1 MPRNPNISVA
11 ASELAVYFDAFTDED
26 YIRQTTLVQQS
37 SLRNQVSAQDGAPQK
52 VSKYGKILAEITS
65 PSQRTGTTGGIS
77 EAQRIA
83 DLLFGTLSLGEFLG
97 ATSADQSTSDLSDQ
111 VSIFINHDKT
121 NPYVSS
127 AALPLDGEQGL
138 SVSGNPIVS
147 DGFKQFNSNPAVPTL
162 MKPNVYGVNVSN
174 VYLGPSVRD
183 MGSIQVFL
191 NSIPTLEFSKC
202 VPYIKIDLISPESES
217 VSLTN
222 FLLQDETPGASD
234 TRIRK
239 AQSTEILSEAQRP
252 GEGVSGIR
260 SGMEIFTSPQTLVN
274 LDGPGSSRI
283 STIDRLRPLATL
295 GNLEISTKMRQ
306 GNGIPFT
313 TARMEMTVHDRS
325 RLSEVAPLVRPAV
338 RGRTFIDITYGW
350 SHPDGNSD
358 NNIFGKFLDSIRVTQ
373 RYRVY
378 NSSFSFDAVGQIKIN
393 AQLSSVG
400 STDMLQVRV
409 DRGNDPLARLE
420 EIFKGINQK
429 LAAQRVK
436 FSTKVLQPFDFMSS
450 LQDLDSFYAASAD
463 EGFEKKLQD
472 LVNSTRTFDESE
484 LANQIKAVYD
494 ELNGTRGSQG
504 IKARQADGVIDKVN
518 KIITFD
524 NDPLALP
531 LYGQG
536 DSAGNTRWYYY
547 KGYAAISDSRPGQP
561 TVESGFLTLGSI
573 FMSMI
578 ARPIAETNNYEE
590 VQVIFYPF
598 NTKAGVVWGLPV
610 SCFPIQRGSL
620 QKALKDAMMKQ
631 RHVTPRDL
639 IRIINDNFVS
649 FQPDRAYMTSLFYDA
664 KQASEGKQV
673 LTRGPTR
680 TVSRPKTAAERTADQ
695 KAVSDAEK
703 AFGAYTPEPGN
714 EANDPKSAALI
725 AKLDAAQARANITT
739 VTTREAVDLA
749 QRSSEA
755 MRAVG
760 IEDGNFILPRL
771 EVFVEAGPMTDRDN
785 KPVLSNDGVTKTVL
799 KIHVYDSSAK
809 AFSTYADILT
819 SIRDDTVSLIRA
831 SVADATNG
839 DTPGAKDEAGQ
850 VLKAALDAN
859 IVEEVTTGTGER
871 AYRVKADIAAVKD
884 FISSGM
890 PYVTYGSQNSAITSA
905 NLQSMNNSA
914 LANVELARALGP
926 PAGDVDPAVLN
937 KSLPMQVLPSQLSV
951 TTLGC
956 PMFMPMQRMFFDF
969 GTGTSIDNVYNVLEV
984 NHKIAAGTFT
994 TDVRFAY
1001 SQNHVSYTSLQQQ
1014 LEAMYIHVKQLT
1026 DTQDSMN
1033 DAPVGEVSL
1042 SSVTAARQA
1051 REKLSTDELFERQRD
1066 DTTRRMA
1073 ETMRLQQQQVA
1084 AQLQEARTPPVEV
1097 KVPPYDWQS

>member
-26 YIRQTTLVQQS
+26 YIRQTAVVQQS
-37 SLRNQVSAQDGAPQK
+37 SLRNQAGAQDGVPQK
-52 VSKYGKILAEITS
+52 VSKYGKILSEITS
-65 PSQRTGTTGGIS
+65 PSQRAGTTGGIN

-83 DLLFGTLSLGEFLG
+83 DLLFGTLSLGEFLSS
-97 ATSADQSTSDLSDQ
+97 TSSDSTSDLSDQ
-111 VSIFINHDKT
+111 VSIFINHDKA

-127 AALPLDGEQGL
+127 GALPLDGEQGL

-147 DGFKQFNSNPAVPTL
+147 DGFKQFNANPAAPTL
-162 MKPNVYGVNVSN
+162 IQPNVYGVNVSN

-202 VPYIKIDLISPESES
+202 VPFIKIELISPEGES

-222 FLLQDETPGASD
+222 FLLQDEAPGTSD
-234 TRIRK
+234 TRIRNS
-239 AQSTEILSEAQRP
+239 QSAEILSEAQRP
-252 GEGVSGIR
+252 GEGIGGVR
-260 SGMEIFTSPQTLVN
+260 SGMELFTSPQTLVN
-274 LDGPGSSRI
+274 MDGPGSSRI
-283 STIDRLRPLATL
+283 PTIDRLRPLATL

-350 SHPDGNSD
+350 SHPDGDSD
-358 NNIFGKFLDSIRVTQ
+358 NNIFGRFLNSIRVTQ

-378 NSSFSFDAVGQIKIN
+378 NSSFSFDAVGQVKIN
-393 AQLSSVG
+393 AQLASVG

-420 EIFKGINQK
+420 EVFKGINQK
-429 LAAQRVK
+429 LADQRVK

-472 LVNSTRTFDESE
+472 LVNTTRTFDKSE
-484 LANQIKAVYD
+484 LAKQIKGVYD
-494 ELNGTRGSQG
+494 ELSGNKGSQG
-504 IKARQADGVIDKVN
+504 VKARQADGVIDKVN

-524 NDPLALP
+524 DDPLALP
-531 LYGQG
+531 LYGQAG
-536 DSAGNTRWYYY
+536 SDGNTRWYYY
-547 KGYAAISDSRPGQP
+547 KGYAAISDSQSGQP
-561 TVESGFLTLGSI
+561 TVERGFLTLGSI

-639 IRIINDNFVS
+639 IRIINDSFVS
-649 FQPDRAYMTSLFYDA
+649 FQPDRAYLTSLFYDG
-664 KQASEGKQV
+664 KQAAEGKQS
-673 LTRGPTR
+673 LIRR
-680 TVSRPKTAAERTADQ
+680 TETIRVPKAQDELAAD
-695 KAVSDAEK
+695 KNAVD
-703 AFGAYTPEPGN
+703 
-714 EANDPKSAALI
+714 EASAALAALDSNQNAQI
-725 AKLDAAQARANITT
+725 AAARQKLDEAKKKASIS
-739 VTTREAVDLA
+739 TRSNYREIDLA
-749 QRSSEA
+749 DHSSRA

-771 EVFVEAGPMTDRDN
+771 EVFVEAGPMTDSGNR
-785 KPVLSNDGVTKTVL
+785 PVLSGDGVAKTVL

-819 SIRDDTVSLIRA
+819 SVRDDTVSLIRA
-831 SVADATNG
+831 SVANATAG
-839 DTPGAKDEAGQ
+839 DTPQARDEAGQ

-859 IVEEVTTGTGER
+859 IVEEVTTGTGGR

-956 PMFMPMQRMFFDF
+956 PMFTPMQRMFFDF

-984 NHKIAAGTFT
+984 NHKIGAGTFT

-1014 LEAMYIHVKQLT
+1014 LEAMYIHVNQLAGAQNEMS
-1026 DTQDSMN
+1026 DDQGN
-1033 DAPVGEVSL
+1033 DASPSP
-1042 SSVTAARQA
+1042 VTAARQA
-1051 REKLSTDELFERQRD
+1051 REKLSTDELFSRQRE
-1066 DTTRRMA
+1066 DTMRQMD
-1073 ETMRLQQQQVA
+1073 ETMRFQQQQVA

-1097 KVPPYDWQS
+1097 KVPPYNLQP